1 MIQFIL
7 KRLAVAIPT
16 IIILIIISF
25 ILMHSAPGG
34 PFTSEK
40 PLPEQV
46 LKNINIK
53 YGLDQ
58 PVYKQMYNYVT
69 GIVFN
74 FDFGPSFRYK
84 DRSVNDLIAQGFP
97 VTLKYG
103 SLSFLLAVFFGIS
116 LGIIAAIRQ
125 NSYLDYLSVGFSIS
139 AQVLPNF
146 VMAPILVLIF
156 TLWLGWLPGGGWEG
170 GKIQFVIMPVIALS
184 TSYIASIARL
194 TRSSMLEVL
203 NSNFIRT
210 ARAKGISK
218 YKIIFSHALK
228 PTLLPV
234 ISYLGPAF
242 VGMITGSVVIDMYF
256 STGGIGLHFVNG
268 ALNRDYSTIMGI
280 TILVGCL
287 TITFNLLVD
296 ILYAWIDPKIRYDS

>member
-1 MIQFIL
+1 MFKYIL
-7 KRLAVAIPT
+7 KRLSIAIPT
-16 IIILIIISF
+16 ILLLIIISF
-25 ILMHSAPGG
+25 FLMHSAPGG
-34 PFTSEK
+34 PFTSER
-40 PLPEQV
+40 PLPDEV
-46 LKNINIK
+46 LKNINEK

-58 PVYKQMYNYVT
+58 PIYVQMFNYVW
-69 GIVFN
+69 GIVTD

-84 DRSVNDLIAQGFP
+84 DRSVNDIIAQGFP

-103 SLSFLLAVFFGIS
+103 SFAFLFAVICGVS

-125 NSYLDYLSVGFSIS
+125 NTFIDYFAVGFSIS

-156 TLWLGWLPGGGWEG
+156 TLYLGWLPGGGWEG
-170 GKIQFVIMPVIALS
+170 GQIQFIIMPVIALS
-184 TSYIASIARL
+184 TSYLASIARL

-203 NSNFIRT
+203 NSDFIRT
-210 ARAKGISK
+210 ARAKGLPRH
-218 YKIIFSHALK
+218 KIILLHALK

-256 STGGIGLHFVNG
+256 STGGIGLHFVRG

-280 TILVGCL
+280 TILVGVL
-287 TITFNLLVD
+287 TISFNLVVD
-296 ILYAWIDPKIRYDS
+296 ILYAWIDPKIRY

>member
-1 MIQFIL
+1 MF
-7 KRLAVAIPT
+7 
-16 IIILIIISF
+16 
-25 ILMHSAPGG
+25 
-34 PFTSEK
+34 
-40 PLPEQV
+40 
-46 LKNINIK
+46 
-53 YGLDQ
+53 
-58 PVYKQMYNYVT
+58 NYVR
-69 GIVFN
+69 GIVTD

-84 DRSVNDLIAQGFP
+84 DRSVNDIIAQGFP

-103 SLSFLLAVFFGIS
+103 TWSFLIAVLFGVS
-116 LGIIAAIRQ
+116 LGVVAAIKQ
-125 NSYLDYLSVGFSIS
+125 NTFLDYFAVGFSIS

-184 TSYIASIARL
+184 TSYMASIARL

-210 ARAKGISK
+210 ARAKGIPK